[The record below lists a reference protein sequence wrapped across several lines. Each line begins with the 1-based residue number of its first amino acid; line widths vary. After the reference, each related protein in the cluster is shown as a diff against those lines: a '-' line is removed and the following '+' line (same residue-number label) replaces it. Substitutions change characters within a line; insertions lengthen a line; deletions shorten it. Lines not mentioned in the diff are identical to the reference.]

1 MSACRSASM
10 ELSDPLLFSSP
21 LSSPSSS
28 SSSSIIDTVGIK
40 PKTRRFNLL
49 PAFLIDTDPLG
60 IVGRRGCSLF
70 VLDEFGHGGG
80 RLSLPTLPLLPQE
93 RDDESAQDADDI

>member
-21 LSSPSSS
+21 LSSS

-49 PAFLIDTDPLG
+49 PAFLIDTDPFG

-93 RDDESAQDADDI
+93 WDDESAQDADDI